1 MVTLC
6 ALTYTSHP
14 GTLSHVAVLSFPNF
28 SKVLTTIVEPK
39 MKHASEYEAP
49 MKVAFEQF
57 NALCRGGMEPGGTAA
72 ATGTIS
78 ILDLRRLLTR
88 HGDIIDDASFE
99 VLVRAMGDSR
109 TEASVNTASLIAKI
123 VQSSA

>member
-1 MVTLC
+1 
-6 ALTYTSHP
+6 
-14 GTLSHVAVLSFPNF
+14 
-28 SKVLTTIVEPK
+28 

-57 NALCRGGMEPGGTAA
+57 NSLCRGGAAPGCAA
-72 ATGTIS
+72 AAGGAIS
-78 ILDLRRLLTR
+78 ITDLRRLLTR

-109 TEASVNTASLIAKI
+109 TGASVNTASLIAKI